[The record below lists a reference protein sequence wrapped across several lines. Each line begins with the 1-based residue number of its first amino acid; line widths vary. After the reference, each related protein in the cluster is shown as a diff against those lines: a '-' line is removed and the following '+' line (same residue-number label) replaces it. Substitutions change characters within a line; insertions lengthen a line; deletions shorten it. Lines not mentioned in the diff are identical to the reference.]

1 MIMKRFSITIVA
13 AFVSVSLFAQKGDI
27 AIGGNVSYG
36 TEIENVGFG
45 AKGQYNFTDAI
56 RGEVSF
62 DYFLKKNYVS
72 MWDINFNAHYLF
84 PITEKI
90 KVYPLAGFTF
100 TNWSVSYSEAFISIS
115 GTESR
120 FGANLGGG
128 FQYDVSDNFILN
140 AEVKYQ
146 LISDFDQAVFSIGA
160 AYRF

>member
-1 MIMKRFSITIVA
+1 
-13 AFVSVSLFAQKGDI
+13 
-27 AIGGNVSYG
+27 
-36 TEIENVGFG
+36 
-45 AKGQYNFTDAI
+45 
-56 RGEVSF
+56 
-62 DYFLKKNYVS
+62 